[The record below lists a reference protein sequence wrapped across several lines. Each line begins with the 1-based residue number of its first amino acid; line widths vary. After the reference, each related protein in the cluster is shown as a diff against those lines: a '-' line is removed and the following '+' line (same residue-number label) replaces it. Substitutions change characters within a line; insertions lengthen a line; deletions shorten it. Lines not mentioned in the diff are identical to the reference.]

1 MKKPGDPAFE
11 LSGLRDKIIGLGE
24 KSFRKSYFPQL
35 QTQLSRLDRFRSLL
49 DHSKDG
55 ILLVDCETAEIIDA
69 NSAAPKLFG
78 LDSLA
83 LQQTPF
89 HELFPSS
96 ERGLILCLLAEESS
110 AAENVNIVEVEQPG
124 EGGRKSF
131 LEFTINVD
139 VLHGRRFL
147 VVLARDIT
155 ERKIHEA
162 RLQASLQEKEAL
174 LKEIHHRVKN
184 NLQVISSLLH
194 MQAMASTDKHAQDV
208 LRESQTRVK
217 SMALV
222 HERLYQSADFSGID
236 FVDYLPSMARELLRA
251 YGRHD
256 LELSVDVEP
265 IHLWIDTAIPLGLI
279 ANELVSNCL
288 KHAFPNKRQ
297 GEIGI
302 SLHKV
307 DGSNAQLVVSD
318 NGIGFPPVTDI
329 HAILSMGMTLVIGLT
344 KQIDGSIRLDQRGST
359 RLVITFPLPMPESMS

>member
-1 MKKPGDPAFE
+1 MKKPDDRASE
-11 LSGLRDKIIGLGE
+11 HAALRDKIIGLGE

-35 QTQLSRLDRFRSLL
+35 QTQLSRLERFRTLL

-69 NSAAPKLFG
+69 NSAASKLAG
-78 LDSLA
+78 LDASE
-83 LQQTPF
+83 LQKTPF

-96 ERGLILCLLAEESS
+96 ERGLVLCLLAGDWAGS
-110 AAENVNIVEVEQPG
+110 ENVNIVEVEKIG
-124 EGGRKSF
+124 DDDRKSWV
-131 LEFTINVD
+131 EYTININ

-155 ERKIHEA
+155 ERKMHEA
-162 RLQASLQEKEAL
+162 KLRTSLREKEAL

-194 MQAMASTDKHAQDV
+194 MQAMATTDDLAQNI

-236 FVDYLPSMARELLRA
+236 FVDYLPTMARELLRA
-251 YGRHD
+251 YGRRD
-256 LELSVDVEP
+256 IQLSVDVEP

-279 ANELVSNCL
+279 ASELVSNSL
-288 KHAFPNKRQ
+288 KHAFPERRR
-297 GEIGI
+297 GEITI
-302 SLHKV
+302 ELHKV
-307 DGSNAQLVVSD
+307 SDNEAQLVVSD
-318 NGIGFPPVTDI
+318 NGAGFPSATDL
-329 HAILSMGMTLVIGLT
+329 HAIRSMGMTLVLGLT
-344 KQIDGSIRLDQRGST
+344 KQIDGSIVLDQRAST
-359 RLVITFPLPMPESMS
+359 RLVVTFPLPRAKTVS